1 MITFDKY
8 MRDKNT
14 AQSKTLSIN
23 KKLYESHL
31 DEDYAKAEGGGEID
45 TALKGAAGAFLL
57 SILEGKKIIRIA
69 ALYKKKKKRSL
80 ETAAAEEVEKAK
92 SDQKFDVEISTFED
106 TWPDK
111 VKVALQSITDRH
123 KKAAARASYE
133 KNKEAQKEAL
143 NTKKKEANDSIGRR
157 YELLKSKAD
166 QDLTKLLEKNNFKID
181 YIKSKWSMKKEEID
195 YALTEEVIKKKNK
208 ALQQIAGADPDADP
222 EDIKAMMERAEKA
235 AEQLKKNAQAKA
247 EKLKETA
254 AKNQAEFDERMA
266 NASEDQ
272 KEAIAILKE
281 YEQDFTNFVTAV
293 QELVKIYE
301 ETNESS
307 LVYQTF
313 PQIFED
319 DDEDEDDEKIKA
331 GKEKLKAAR
340 KKLSESFKKI
350 TPAVLKKGLKL
361 STADAEAYID
371 ELKSEREEAIETL
384 QETND
389 KVSKAID
396 SVEHAGDDEDDKAEV
411 EAKLNKEKKE
421 KIEDKI
427 NAAKEQLAA
436 AKDDEEKA
444 KIQATIDD
452 LQTELSNVGKKE
464 PDPKEPDPKVP
475 EPKVPEPKVPE
486 PKVPEPKE
494 KEKEEL
500 NKKIAGAEKS
510 LEKAKEDGKSE
521 DILAKIQKNLDDLK
535 DQLSKIGEG
544 VEAINYDDLLE
555 KINSIIAEIENIP
568 AQRSIMSFSD
578 YLATKR

>member
-31 DEDYAKAEGGGEID
+31 DEDYAQGQGGGEID

-57 SILEGKKIIRIA
+57 YILEGKKIIRIA
-69 ALYKKKKKRSL
+69 ALYKKKMKRSL
-80 ETAAAEEVEKAK
+80 ETEAAEEVEKAK
-92 SDQKFDVEISTFED
+92 SDQKFEEMKSQFED

-111 VKVALQSITDRH
+111 VNAALQSVDMH
-123 KKAAARASYE
+123 KRPALKAYYE
-133 KNKEAQKEAL
+133 KNKDEAKEAL
-143 NTKKKEANDSIGRR
+143 NTKKKDANDSIGRR
-157 YELLKSKAD
+157 YELLKAKAD
-166 QDLTKLLEKNNFKID
+166 EDLKNLLEKNNFKID
-181 YIKSKWSMKKEEID
+181 YIKNKWSIKKNEIDLELKEEV
-195 YALTEEVIKKKNK
+195 ANKKSK
-208 ALQQIAGADPDADP
+208 ALQQIAGMDPDADP
-222 EDIKAMMERAEKA
+222 EDIKAMVERAEKY
-235 AEQLKKNAQAKA
+235 AEQLKKTAQAKA
-247 EKLKETA
+247 EKLKETS
-254 AKNQAEFDERMA
+254 AKNKAAFDERMA

-319 DDEDEDDEKIKA
+319 DEDDEDEDDEKIKA
-331 GKEKLKAAR
+331 GKEKLKAAK

-361 STADAEAYID
+361 STEDAEAYID
-371 ELKSEREEAIETL
+371 ELKTERDEAIETL

-396 SVEHAGDDEDDKAEV
+396 SVEDAGRSEDNKAEAD
-411 EAKLNKEKKE
+411 AKYNKEQKA
-421 KIEDKI
+421 KIEGKI
-427 NAAKEQLAA
+427 DVAKERLAA
-436 AKDDEEKA
+436 AKDDEEKT
-444 KIQATIDD
+444 KVQGQIDD
-452 LQTELSNVGKKE
+452 LQNELNNVGKEKTE
-464 PDPKEPDPKVP
+464 PVKGETEPVKGDP
-475 EPKVPEPKVPE
+475 EPVKGDPAK
-486 PKVPEPKE
+486 KSQ
-494 KEKEEL
+494 KEEL
-500 NKKIAGAEKS
+500 NKKITGAEKS
-510 LEKAKEDGKSE
+510 LEKAKEEGKSE
-521 DILAKIQKNLDDLK
+521 DIIAKIQKNLDDLK

-544 VEAINYDDLLE
+544 VDNTNYDDLLE
-555 KINSIIAEIENIP
+555 KINSIIVEIEHIP
-568 AQRSIMSFSD
+568 AKRSIMSFSN
-578 YLATKR
+578 YLASKR